1 MLHLLSTNSKV
12 FQNTSISENDKSF
25 LKCNVTIENAQ
36 KVVNVLH
43 IFKKST
49 IFFSNLKKTLKFK
62 LNRIQNELEYEA
74 AL

>member
-25 LKCNVTIENAQ
+25 LKCNVTIEDEQ

-49 IFFSNLKKTLKFK
+49 IFCSNLKKTLKFK